1 MKKHLLAVMLLAA
14 SLMMTACGNGNNNQ
28 KNNTT
33 PNENNEQKKE
43 EVINTNTED
52 SFGIASIRKAWTR
65 ENIDVDPGD
74 ITPGIE
80 QFALAFCKTYP
91 QYDLNKVLMDY
102 IISPNDYNKDE
113 YEIVNDPRNGYIH
126 CMWEVQTTPVTDV
139 CYWNRNNDH
148 KLIAAYMEDT
158 HESGEWAE
166 RLVVFYDYDPL
177 TVIMTPEPALTEK
190 IEQRM
195 NKYDDYSVILPQ
207 NGKDIVVVGYVFD
220 EENDSADRV
229 EFKLKWDGMTF
240 EWDE

>member
-1 MKKHLLAVMLLAA
+1 MKSIYLATMLLVAG
-14 SLMMTACGNGNNNQ
+14 LMMSACNNDNNQ

-33 PNENNEQKKE
+33 PNENTEQKKE
-43 EVINTNTED
+43 EVVNTKTED
-52 SFGIASIRKAWTR
+52 PSGIASIRKAWVN

-80 QFALAFCKTYP
+80 QFALAFCKAYP
-91 QYDLNKVLMDY
+91 QYEINKVLMDY
-102 IISPNDYNKDE
+102 IVSPKDYNKDE

-139 CYWNRNNDH
+139 CFWNRKNDH
-148 KLIAAYMEDT
+148 KLVAAYMEDT
-158 HESGEWAE
+158 HESRAWAE

-177 TVIMTPEPALTEK
+177 TVIMTPEPALTEM

-195 NKYDDYSVILPQ
+195 KKYDDYSVVLPQ
-207 NGKDIVVVGYVFD
+207 KGKDIEVIGYVFD

-229 EFKLKWDGMTF
+229 EFKLKWGGMTF
-240 EWDE
+240 AWDE